1 MQIDTNTLEAPS
13 PDTTKA
19 EIVLPRGLIGL
30 RDLKHFQL
38 IADENSYPFVVMRS
52 IGDDPVE
59 FVTVEPAGV
68 IPDYVLE
75 ISEMDAAELEIAIG
89 VDSPLILNIV
99 IIHSKEPQNVTANL
113 IAPVIIN
120 RKTGIGKQVVLE
132 NYAKYAADYQ
142 LVNEGATADE

>member
-13 PDTTKA
+13 PDITKA

-38 IADENSYPFVVMRS
+38 IADESSYPFVVMRS
-52 IGDDPVE
+52 IGDAPVE

-132 NYAKYAADYQ
+132 NYAKYATDYQ